1 MAIVFC
7 FAPAGHFASSCAK
20 EVVWM
25 FGYLDTNGDGRLS
38 LRELY
43 ELEHNERENCLKPFL
58 DKCDVDRSVVG
69 VLAIFQPV

>member
-1 MAIVFC
+1 
-7 FAPAGHFASSCAK
+7 
-20 EVVWM
+20 M